1 MNQGRDILNFVLPKN
16 QSSYIKVI
24 GVGGGGSNAVN
35 HMFRAG
41 IKDVDFVVCNTDA
54 QALESSPV
62 PAKIQLGKGL
72 GAGNVPEVARNA
84 AIEKH
89 DEIKEAIQDAKML
102 FVTAGMGGGTG
113 TGAAPV
119 VASIA
124 KEIDLVGD
132 EVTKILTVAI
142 VTTPFSF
149 EGRKRQE
156 QAKAGI
162 AELRKTVDAI
172 LVINNDKLKEFGKMT
187 LVEAFAMADDV
198 LTTAAKGISEI
209 ITVKSYVQIDF
220 KDVNTVM
227 HNSGV
232 ALMGFG
238 SAEGENRAETAA
250 LMAMDSPLLNDNSI
264 EGAKNML
271 LYFGYGP
278 DCPLI
283 MDEIDIITS
292 SILQRAGNGVDLIWG
307 AGEDDSLGRSLNI
320 TLIATGFNEKKALG
334 EREITVMTLG
344 EEEQKEKKEDSASS
358 EKENASGTA
367 SLKTETPL
375 AEPVRRRV
383 VAVLDDSDGIPEFK
397 EEKESGTLA
406 GIGMQTVV
414 NEIPE
419 AAKEVVGDVVKE
431 VAGEAAKG
439 ATAFDLDSQI
449 DSWFTELSPIF
460 RTDAAPAGNPVAPA
474 VSSVPES
481 SHGSNT
487 VPSRSPETD
496 SSAEGNFGE
505 PVVVRMDVGRNLASA
520 EIDLRTE
527 ETSGDLPAQA
537 VEASRI
543 REAGTPV
550 PVSAPAGTE
559 VAVESR
565 KKETESKPAFGMM
578 VRERFAINHER
589 MERMR
594 QISARIK
601 MPDELHRIEQE
612 PAFIR
617 QGIHVEFTDTASVS
631 EASRHVIGKD
641 GGVALNDPPFLSDKA
656 D

>member
-1 MNQGRDILNFVLPKN
+1 MKMDELKNQGGDILNFVLPKN

-41 IKDVDFVVCNTDA
+41 ITGVDFVVCNTDA

-62 PAKIQLGKGL
+62 PVKIQLGKGL
-72 GAGNVPEVARNA
+72 GAGNVPQVAREA

-89 DEIKEAIQDAKML
+89 DEIKDAIKDAKML

-124 KEIDLVGD
+124 KEIELVGD

-187 LVEAFAMADDV
+187 LMEAFAMADDV

-209 ITVKSYVQIDF
+209 ITVRSYVQIDF

-227 HNSGV
+227 HDSGV

-238 SAEGENRAETAA
+238 SAEGEDRAEKAA
-250 LMAMDSPLLNDNSI
+250 LQAMESPLLNDNSI

-271 LYFGYGP
+271 LYFGYGAE
-278 DCPLI
+278 CPLI
-283 MDEIDIITS
+283 MDEIEIITS
-292 SILQRAGNGVDLIWG
+292 AILNRAGEGVDLIWG
-307 AGEDDSLGRSLNI
+307 AGEDDTLGKKLNI

-334 EREITVMTLG
+334 QREVEVMVLDND
-344 EEEQKEKKEDSASS
+344 EKKASMETRETRPETERVESASVEKTDSAVSRPRII
-358 EKENASGTA
+358 G
-367 SLKTETPL
+367 
-375 AEPVRRRV
+375 
-383 VAVLDDSDGIPEFK
+383 VLDENGDVQLQSELTVSDCM
-397 EEKESGTLA
+397 EEKNPQETGIRSEQQDGVRPMASEPAPMA
-406 GIGMQTVV
+406 GL
-414 NEIPE
+414 E
-419 AAKEVVGDVVKE
+419 AQV
-431 VAGEAAKG
+431 
-439 ATAFDLDSQI
+439 
-449 DSWFTELSPIF
+449 DSWYSEFSEAF
-460 RTDAAPAGNPVAPA
+460 MAAAPAEGMAKGDEG
-474 VSSVPES
+474 SS
-481 SHGSNT
+481 
-487 VPSRSPETD
+487 
-496 SSAEGNFGE
+496 GNFGD
-505 PVVVRMDVGRNLASA
+505 PVVLSK
-520 EIDLRTE
+520 E
-527 ETSGDLPAQA
+527 ESRPAMPFSNPRAPIAATQGMVQA
-537 VEASRI
+537 Q
-543 REAGTPV
+543 
-550 PVSAPAGTE
+550 VSETLTE
-559 VAVESR
+559 VAESQ
-565 KKETESKPAFGMM
+565 KEEKPAFGQMLKQ
-578 VRERFAINHER
+578 RLALNHER
-589 MERMR
+589 LARMKE
-594 QISARIK
+594 ISSRIK
-601 MPDELHRIEQE
+601 TPEELNQIERE
-612 PAFIR
+612 PAFKR
-617 QGIHVEFTDTASVS
+617 QGIRVEFTNTASVS

-641 GGVALNDPPFLSDKA
+641 GQVVVNDPPFLADKA

>member
-1 MNQGRDILNFVLPKN
+1 MKMDELKNQGGDILNFVLPKN

-41 IKDVDFVVCNTDA
+41 ITGVDFVVCNTDA

-62 PAKIQLGKGL
+62 PVKIQLGKGL
-72 GAGNVPEVARNA
+72 GAGNVPQVAREA

-89 DEIKEAIQDAKML
+89 DEIKDAIKDAKML

-124 KEIDLVGD
+124 KEIELVGD

-187 LVEAFAMADDV
+187 LMEAFAMADDV

-209 ITVKSYVQIDF
+209 ITVRSYVQIDF

-227 HNSGV
+227 HDSGV

-238 SAEGENRAETAA
+238 SAEGEDRAEKAA
-250 LMAMDSPLLNDNSI
+250 LQAMESPLLNDNSI

-271 LYFGYGP
+271 LYFGYGAES
-278 DCPLI
+278 PLI
-283 MDEIDIITS
+283 MDEIEIITS
-292 SILQRAGNGVDLIWG
+292 AILNRAGEGVDLIWG
-307 AGEDDSLGRSLNI
+307 AGEDDTLGKKLNI

-334 EREITVMTLG
+334 QREVEVMVLDND
-344 EEEQKEKKEDSASS
+344 EKKASMETRETRPETERVESASVEKTDSAVSRPRII
-358 EKENASGTA
+358 G
-367 SLKTETPL
+367 
-375 AEPVRRRV
+375 
-383 VAVLDDSDGIPEFK
+383 VLDENGDVQLQSELTVSDRL
-397 EEKESGTLA
+397 EEKNPQETGIRSEQQDGVRPMASELA
-406 GIGMQTVV
+406 PMAGL
-414 NEIPE
+414 E
-419 AAKEVVGDVVKE
+419 AQV
-431 VAGEAAKG
+431 
-439 ATAFDLDSQI
+439 
-449 DSWFTELSPIF
+449 DSWYSEFSEAF
-460 RTDAAPAGNPVAPA
+460 MAAAPAGGMAKGEEG
-474 VSSVPES
+474 SS
-481 SHGSNT
+481 
-487 VPSRSPETD
+487 
-496 SSAEGNFGE
+496 GNFGD
-505 PVVVRMDVGRNLASA
+505 PVVLSK
-520 EIDLRTE
+520 E
-527 ETSGDLPAQA
+527 ESRPAMPFSNPRAPIAATQGMVQA
-537 VEASRI
+537 Q
-543 REAGTPV
+543 
-550 PVSAPAGTE
+550 VSETLTE
-559 VAVESR
+559 VAESQ
-565 KKETESKPAFGMM
+565 KEEKPAFGQMLKQ
-578 VRERFAINHER
+578 RLALNHER
-589 MERMR
+589 LARMKE
-594 QISARIK
+594 ISSRIK
-601 MPDELHRIEQE
+601 TPEELNQIERE
-612 PAFIR
+612 PAFKR
-617 QGIHVEFTDTASVS
+617 QGIRVEFTNTASVS

-641 GGVALNDPPFLSDKA
+641 GQVVVNDPPFLADKA

>member
-1 MNQGRDILNFVLPKN
+1 MKMDELKNQGGDILNFVLPKN

-41 IKDVDFVVCNTDA
+41 ITGVDFVVCNTDA

-62 PAKIQLGKGL
+62 PVKIQLGKGL
-72 GAGNVPEVARNA
+72 GAGNVPQVAREA

-89 DEIKEAIQDAKML
+89 DEIKDAIKDAKML

-124 KEIDLVGD
+124 KEIELVGD

-187 LVEAFAMADDV
+187 LMEAFAMADDV

-209 ITVKSYVQIDF
+209 ITVRSYVQIDF

-227 HNSGV
+227 HDSGV

-238 SAEGENRAETAA
+238 SAEGEDRAEKAA
-250 LMAMDSPLLNDNSI
+250 LQAMESPLLNDNSI

-271 LYFGYGP
+271 LYFGYGAES
-278 DCPLI
+278 PLI
-283 MDEIDIITS
+283 MDEIEIITS
-292 SILQRAGNGVDLIWG
+292 AILNRAGEGVDLIWG
-307 AGEDDSLGRSLNI
+307 AGEDDTLGKKLNI

-334 EREITVMTLG
+334 QREVEVMVLDNDEKKASMETRETRPETERVESASVEKTDSAVSRPRIIGVLDENGDVQLQSELTVSDRLEEKNPQETGIRSEQQDGVRPMASELAPMAGLEAQVDSWYSEFSEAFMAATPAGGMAKG
-344 EEEQKEKKEDSASS
+344 EEGSS
-358 EKENASGTA
+358 
-367 SLKTETPL
+367 
-375 AEPVRRRV
+375 
-383 VAVLDDSDGIPEFK
+383 
-397 EEKESGTLA
+397 
-406 GIGMQTVV
+406 
-414 NEIPE
+414 
-419 AAKEVVGDVVKE
+419 
-431 VAGEAAKG
+431 
-439 ATAFDLDSQI
+439 
-449 DSWFTELSPIF
+449 
-460 RTDAAPAGNPVAPA
+460 
-474 VSSVPES
+474 
-481 SHGSNT
+481 
-487 VPSRSPETD
+487 
-496 SSAEGNFGE
+496 GNFGD
-505 PVVVRMDVGRNLASA
+505 PVVLSK
-520 EIDLRTE
+520 E
-527 ETSGDLPAQA
+527 ESRPAMPFSNPGAPIAATQGMAQA
-537 VEASRI
+537 Q
-543 REAGTPV
+543 
-550 PVSAPAGTE
+550 VSETLTE
-559 VAVESR
+559 VAEPQ
-565 KKETESKPAFGMM
+565 KEEKPAFGQMLKQ
-578 VRERFAINHER
+578 RLALNHER
-589 MERMR
+589 LARMKE
-594 QISARIK
+594 ISSRIK
-601 MPDELHRIEQE
+601 TPEELNQIERE
-612 PAFIR
+612 PAFKR
-617 QGIHVEFTDTASVS
+617 QGIRVEFTNTASVS

-641 GGVALNDPPFLSDKA
+641 GQVVVNDPPFLADKA

>member
-1 MNQGRDILNFVLPKN
+1 MDELKNQGGDILNFVLPKN

-41 IKDVDFVVCNTDA
+41 ITGVDFVVCNTDA

-62 PAKIQLGKGL
+62 PVKIQLGKGL
-72 GAGNVPEVARNA
+72 GAGNVPQVAREA

-89 DEIKEAIQDAKML
+89 DEIKDAIKDAKML

-124 KEIDLVGD
+124 KEIELVGD

-172 LVINNDKLKEFGKMT
+172 LVINNDTLKEFGKMT
-187 LVEAFAMADDV
+187 LMEAFAMADDV

-227 HNSGV
+227 HDSGV

-238 SAEGENRAETAA
+238 SAEGENRAEIAA
-250 LMAMDSPLLNDNSI
+250 SMAMESPLLNDNSI

-278 DCPLI
+278 ECPLI
-283 MDEIDIITS
+283 MDEIDAITS
-292 SILQRAGNGVDLIWG
+292 AILRRAGNGVDLIWG
-307 AGEDDSLGRSLNI
+307 AGQDDTLGKSLNI

-334 EREITVMTLG
+334 EREVTVVSL
-344 EEEQKEKKEDSASS
+344 EEEEKKTSSPSVSDSASAVS
-358 EKENASGTA
+358 TCESDVKKDSGA
-367 SLKTETPL
+367 MPSQ
-375 AEPVRRRV
+375 RRII
-383 VAVLDDSDGIPEFK
+383 AVLDDSDQMPQFH
-397 EEKESGTLA
+397 EE
-406 GIGMQTVV
+406 
-414 NEIPE
+414 PW
-419 AAKEVVGDVVKE
+419 
-431 VAGEAAKG
+431 AGEETAVEQESEMKSDSDLMVQSQGRTGGYIPG
-439 ATAFDLDSQI
+439 ADEGMASVSDQV
-449 DSWFTELSPIF
+449 DSWFSEIGGII
-460 RTDAAPAGNPVAPA
+460 GNPV
-474 VSSVPES
+474 EEK
-481 SHGSNT
+481 
-487 VPSRSPETD
+487 SPKDED
-496 SSAEGNFGE
+496 SSGNFGE
-505 PVVVRMDVGRNLASA
+505 PVAVHDEKAWSNTYGDLELVATGKKVQASASA
-520 EIDLRTE
+520 EANVAIPEPSCPVVGTAE
-527 ETSGDLPAQA
+527 PVQA
-537 VEASRI
+537 EKSSY
-543 REAGTPV
+543 GHNML
-550 PVSAPAGTE
+550 
-559 VAVESR
+559 
-565 KKETESKPAFGMM
+565 KQ
-578 VRERFAINHER
+578 RFAINHER
-589 MERMR
+589 LERMR
-594 QISARIK
+594 QISSRIK
-601 MPDELHRIEQE
+601 TPEELNYIERE
-612 PAFIR
+612 PAFKR
-617 QGIHVEFTDTASVS
+617 QGIQVEFANTASVS

-641 GGVALNDPPFLSDKA
+641 GQVVVNDPPFLADKA

>member
-1 MNQGRDILNFVLPKN
+1 MNRGGDILNFVLPKN

-41 IKDVDFVVCNTDA
+41 ITGVDFVVCNTDA

-62 PAKIQLGKGL
+62 PVKIQLGKGL
-72 GAGNVPEVARNA
+72 GAGNVPQVARQA

-89 DEIKEAIQDAKML
+89 DEIKEAIQEAKML

-162 AELRKTVDAI
+162 AELRKSVDAI

-187 LVEAFAMADDV
+187 LMEAFAMADDV

-227 HNSGV
+227 HDSGV

-238 SAEGENRAETAA
+238 SAEGENRAEIAA
-250 LMAMDSPLLNDNSI
+250 SMAMESPLLNDNSI

-278 DCPLI
+278 ECPLI
-283 MDEIDIITS
+283 MDEIDTITS
-292 SILQRAGNGVDLIWG
+292 AILRRAGNGVDLIWG
-307 AGEDDSLGRSLNI
+307 AGQDDTLGKSLNI

-334 EREITVMTLG
+334 EREVTVVSL
-344 EEEQKEKKEDSASS
+344 EEEEKKTSTPSVSGSVSASS
-358 EKENASGTA
+358 TCESDEKKSSGTMP
-367 SLKTETPL
+367 SQ
-375 AEPVRRRV
+375 RRII
-383 VAVLDDSDGIPEFK
+383 AVLDDSDQMPQFH
-397 EEKESGTLA
+397 EEPWEGEE
-406 GIGMQTVV
+406 TVV
-414 NEIPE
+414 EQE
-419 AAKEVVGDVVKE
+419 AKMK
-431 VAGEAAKG
+431 
-439 ATAFDLDSQI
+439 LDSEPEVQPQGRKDGDI
-449 DSWFTELSPIF
+449 PVADEGMASLSDQVDSWFSEIGGII
-460 RTDAAPAGNPVAPA
+460 GNSVEEK
-474 VSSVPES
+474 SSKDE
-481 SHGSNT
+481 
-487 VPSRSPETD
+487 D
-496 SSAEGNFGE
+496 SSGNFGE
-505 PVVVRMDVGRNLASA
+505 PVAVHDEKAWSNTYGDLELVATGKKVQASA
-520 EIDLRTE
+520 SAVSTAAVSEPSRPAVGTAE
-527 ETSGDLPAQA
+527 PAQA
-537 VEASRI
+537 EKSSY
-543 REAGTPV
+543 GHNML
-550 PVSAPAGTE
+550 
-559 VAVESR
+559 
-565 KKETESKPAFGMM
+565 KQ
-578 VRERFAINHER
+578 RFAINHER
-589 MERMR
+589 LERMR
-594 QISARIK
+594 QISSRIK
-601 MPDELHRIEQE
+601 TPEELNYIERE
-612 PAFIR
+612 PAFKR
-617 QGIHVEFTDTASVS
+617 QGIQVEFANTASVS

-641 GGVALNDPPFLSDKA
+641 GQVVVNDPPFLADKA